1 MKRLGRTGDT
11 GWPMPP
17 LNRRKTVSFSAGN
30 NLAAEFINIDETL
43 IAASLNT
50 IPPLPKSR
58 FPACLVPF
66 LAVPGMAFS
75 LRHSRLKRRGTAS

>member
-1 MKRLGRTGDT
+1 
-11 GWPMPP
+11 MPP

-58 FPACLVPF
+58 FPRVWF
-66 LAVPGMAFS
+66 HS
-75 LRHSRLKRRGTAS
+75 LMFQGWLSLYGIHG